1 MKNYYNLEKKKNNLY
16 NLNGG
21 QITSASDLLK
31 NEAWKQS
38 FRNTLYQV
46 TYGSLDLLKDVM
58 NDSTCITS
66 LNSNE
71 KENKKAVDQLDKTL
85 CKTHILEVIKNMY
98 LIPTSIQ
105 NIQKYFLWLLIGQ
118 GIIIICLLIII
129 FTL

>member
-1 MKNYYNLEKKKNNLY
+1 
-16 NLNGG
+16 
-21 QITSASDLLK
+21 
-31 NEAWKQS
+31 
-38 FRNTLYQV
+38 
-46 TYGSLDLLKDVM
+46 M

>member
-105 NIQKYFLWLLIGQ
+105 NIQKYFLWLLI
-118 GIIIICLLIII
+118 
-129 FTL
+129 